1 MSARNQRSGFTLV
14 ELLVVITIIGMLV
27 ALLLPAVQ
35 NAREAGRRAQCINN
49 MKQIGLAIQNF
60 ETSKQRFPGW
70 REDIGFMGATPTTT
84 ASQRVKGSWMFM
96 ILPQLDRNDL
106 ARIYTS
112 KNAADGGRM
121 GVRPTERL
129 DFGICTSNPP
139 GAANGTQLSYV
150 VNAGVPDA
158 DTTNNANSQFT
169 PDIQA
174 NGVFHD
180 ADPYPY
186 VGTNPGQPKKTVRMN
201 TSAVSANDGTS
212 TTLMLSERVEAR
224 NWVDYGKIDPNP
236 DNSSE
241 QYLGEQLTG
250 FCWMPV
256 RPENLPTGTTPS
268 PFAAADFNI
277 NGTKPPLEQIGDDGI
292 DQTYKNVRPSSNH
305 PGGVVACYVDGHVQF
320 LNDGIPYDVYQQ
332 LMTPNGLRAR
342 NMKDFAPDDPAGI
355 FKLLTPLDTSIM
367 GGQ

>member
-1 MSARNQRSGFTLV
+1 MSARNKRAGFTLV

-35 NAREAGRRAQCINN
+35 SAREAARRAQCINN
-49 MKQIGLAIQNF
+49 LKNIGLAVQNF

-70 REDIGFMGATPTTT
+70 REDIGFVGTDPT
-84 ASQRVKGSWMFM
+84 QRVKSSWMFM

-112 KNAADGGRM
+112 KNAADNGLM
-121 GVRPTERL
+121 GVRPTQRL
-129 DFGICTSNPP
+129 DFAICTSNPP
-139 GAANGTQLSYV
+139 DAANGTQISYV

-158 DTTNNANSQFT
+158 TLQGNDTLQYT
-169 PDIQA
+169 PDMQA

-186 VGTNPGQPKKTVRMN
+186 VGTNPGQPKKTVRMS

-224 NWVDYGKIDPNP
+224 NWVDYGKPDPNP
-236 DNSSE
+236 DNSGE

-250 FCWMPV
+250 FCWIPV
-256 RPENLPTGTTPS
+256 PVTNLPTGGSPS
-268 PFAAADFNI
+268 PFTAADFNI
-277 NGTKPPLEQIGDDGI
+277 NGTKPSLEQIGDDGV

-305 PGGVVACYVDGHVQF
+305 PGGVVTCYVDGHVQF

-342 NMKDFAPDDPAGI
+342 NMSLNSPSGQEY
-355 FKLLTPLDTSIM
+355 KLLTPLDTAVT